1 MAGRS
6 RRTKVDRDLRLLA
19 TFMGLALTASLASQA
34 IHSSEA
40 HAATALPAGFVIE
53 PVVSGLDLPTAISF
67 TSDGR
72 IFIAQKNGVIRVF
85 RNGTLLPTPFIDLSG
100 DVNSYLDRGL
110 VGITTHP
117 NFPQTPYV
125 YALYTYDPPGV
136 TDDGVGPRV
145 ARLERITADPT
156 QLDVAA
162 TGPGARTV
170 LLGRN
175 SDASVI
181 TNPNT
186 NATLT
191 CWQNGAM
198 VPDCIPQDS
207 RRHAIGTVRF
217 GPDGA
222 LYVGNG
228 DSDRLPNGPQQT
240 DTLIGAILRLD
251 PATGNGLPSNPFYNG
266 DPTSNT
272 SKTWVYGLRN
282 PFRFGFDPVSGEM
295 LIADVGQSAWESIH
309 RGQAGMN
316 YGWPCYEG
324 GSHVYGVYQNTA
336 LCQAIYS
343 QGPRDPVYTYSH
355 GGTGAS
361 VTGGDWYHGT
371 AYPAEYQ
378 GAYFFADS
386 TDNWVKYLAP
396 NGSGGYTVRDF
407 ASGDLTSG
415 IVHLIAGPDSNLYW
429 VSITDRDGLP
439 TPLHAAIRIFHRWC
453 YRWASTRDPE
463 PWPRTARRSATTPI
477 S

>member
-1 MAGRS
+1 M
-6 RRTKVDRDLRLLA
+6 
-19 TFMGLALTASLASQA
+19 
-34 IHSSEA
+34 
-40 HAATALPAGFVIE
+40 
-53 PVVSGLDLPTAISF
+53 
-67 TSDGR
+67 
-72 IFIAQKNGVIRVF
+72 FIAQKNGVIRVF

-110 VGITTHP
+110 VGMTTHP

-145 ARLERITADPT
+145 ARLERIAADPT

-198 VPDCIPQDS
+198 VADCIPQDS
-207 RRHAIGTVRF
+207 RRHAIGYGAVRTRTVRCTS
-217 GPDGA
+217 GTGTATGSRTAHSRPTRRSARSCG
-222 LYVGNG
+222 
-228 DSDRLPNGPQQT
+228 STQR
-240 DTLIGAILRLD
+240 
-251 PATGNGLPSNPFYNG
+251 PATGSPQTRSTTATRRATPRRRGCTVSG
-266 DPTSNT
+266 THSGSAST
-272 SKTWVYGLRN
+272 R
-282 PFRFGFDPVSGEM
+282 VSGEM

-343 QGPRDPVYTYSH
+343 QGPRGPGLHVLARRHRCLRDRRRLVPRH
-355 GGTGAS
+355 G
-361 VTGGDWYHGT
+361 V
-371 AYPAEYQ
+371 PRR
-378 GAYFFADS
+378 
-386 TDNWVKYLAP
+386 VP
-396 NGSGGYTVRDF
+396 RRR
-407 ASGDLTSG
+407 TS
-415 IVHLIAGPDSNLYW
+415 S
-429 VSITDRDGLP
+429 P
-439 TPLHAAIRIFHRWC
+439 TP
-453 YRWASTRDPE
+453 P
-463 PWPRTARRSATTPI
+463 TTG
-477 S
+477 